1 MEETHQIHVVYLKQ
15 QTLYLPTRTGDK
27 EKPRSA

>member
-1 MEETHQIHVVYLKQ
+1 MEETHKIHVVYLKQ
-15 QTLYLPTRTGDK
+15 QTQYLPRAGDK